1 VTNLTART
9 ASLTVGSGVNI
20 VTYTNAIAVSAQD
33 GYIEICKYAEDDWI
47 SNTARFSFTITDAA
61 GINYGPYSVLL
72 NQCTPAIQVTSGP
85 ATITEAAQYPF
96 FLDYVDVYP
105 SNNWISQNL
114 INGTVNVN
122 VAASTSPT
130 DETEVSFVNETEL
143 GFIKVCKAL
152 DSANSDALAG
162 TTFYFPWTAALSTG
176 GTLTG
181 TAYVTANTFEQGPA
195 CAFIYYGEGLP
206 LGSVVTISEEATL
219 NVDASPSAPVN
230 VTVPGTW
237 NPDGNPGSNITSTTF
252 TNQAEGTI
260 EICKN
265 AADTE
270 TLGNGHNPFQ
280 FVVNGSIDVTVNAG
294 QCSNAINVPAG
305 TATIN
310 ELPSANFHFVS
321 VTATGPSLNNVIVSG
336 PTTSA
341 SGTSVTVSVPFSG
354 EYLDGNE
361 TLVTYTNAVNTGVFK
376 ICKTS
381 SSSSL
386 SGSGFTFNWSYT
398 LNGTTVT
405 GAVTLEPGQCGFVNG
420 SLNGTSGP
428 IPVVDNTGTAVTVY
442 VTGDTDTGRYVLNT
456 DYYISGITFVGPGSL
471 TSANTYTGASSFT
484 IGQGTN
490 ALTYDNEQCNESG
503 CPAPVGNTS
512 TR

>member
-1 VTNLTART
+1 
-9 ASLTVGSGVNI
+9 
-20 VTYTNAIAVSAQD
+20 
-33 GYIEICKYAEDDWI
+33 
-47 SNTARFSFTITDAA
+47 
-61 GINYGPYSVLL
+61 
-72 NQCTPAIQVTSGP
+72 
-85 ATITEAAQYPF
+85 
-96 FLDYVDVYP
+96 
-105 SNNWISQNL
+105 
-114 INGTVNVN
+114 
-122 VAASTSPT
+122 
-130 DETEVSFVNETEL
+130 
-143 GFIKVCKAL
+143 VCKAL

-503 CPAPVGNTS
+503 CPGGG
-512 TR
+512 

>member
-1 VTNLTART
+1 
-9 ASLTVGSGVNI
+9 VGSGVNI

-33 GYIEICKYAEDDWI
+33 GYVEICKQGDEYT
-47 SNTARFSFTITDAA
+47 SGHYFSYTITDAA
-61 GINYGPYSVLL
+61 GLSYGPFSVLEG
-72 NQCTPAIQVTSGP
+72 QCTSAIQVTSGP
-85 ATITEAAQYPF
+85 ATITEAAQAPF
-96 FLDYVDVYP
+96 YLDEVDVYP
-105 SNNWISQNL
+105 SKNWISQNL
-114 INGTVNVN
+114 INGTVSVN
-122 VAASTSPT
+122 VAAGDPT
-130 DETEVSFVNETEL
+130 TETNVTFYNETEL
-143 GFIKVCKAL
+143 GYIKVCKAL

-162 TTFYFPWTAALSTG
+162 DTFWFEYSTTLSTG
-176 GTLTG
+176 EEEVGDETC
-181 TAYVTANTFEQGPA
+181 VVANTFEQGPA
-195 CAFIYYGEGLP
+195 CAFIYEGEGLP
-206 LGSVVTISEEATL
+206 LGSVVSISEEPQP
-219 NVDASPSAPVN
+219 NVVASPSGSVN

-237 NPDGNPGSNITSTTF
+237 NPDGNAGSNITSTTF

-270 TLGNGHNPFQ
+270 TLGNGKNPFQ

-305 TATIN
+305 TATVN